1 MATRCRR
8 RCRAERRKAFGFAGP
23 GAETLPARGTPPD
36 PRWASRSADLRA
48 SGTTMRSAREGGQAE
63 MSSNGKDP
71 AERLAGAGADAER
84 AFERRIG
91 PTLGLAGQ
99 ADAI

>member
-1 MATRCRR
+1 MAARCRR

-23 GAETLPARGTPPD
+23 GAETLPARRTPPD
-36 PRWASRSADLRA
+36 PRWASRSQ
-48 SGTTMRSAREGGQAE
+48 RSTREGGNEAE

-84 AFERRIG
+84 ACERPIG
-91 PTLGLAGQ
+91 ADLELDGAGG
-99 ADAI
+99 ASTRG